1 MITQKAIDR
10 VRHELSKPGSWKE
23 KKTLKFVGLSATMEV
38 AKWGAT
44 KTTQVMNGVTKVY
57 YSIGGSGK
65 EYLDESEFI
74 RALVEF
80 HHGNMKSLNDLVE
93 PRKGD

>member
-1 MITQKAIDR
+1 MLTQKAIDR
-10 VRHELSKPGSWKE
+10 VKYELSKPGSWKE
-23 KKTLKFVGLSATMEV
+23 KKSLRFAGLSATMET

-44 KTTQVMNGVTKVY
+44 KTTQVMDGTTKVFY
-57 YSIGGSGK
+57 CINGQGK
-65 EYLDESEFI
+65 EYLDENEFI
-74 RALVEF
+74 RALVEH